1 MAEVYLARSI
11 GVGGFAKTVALK
23 RMLPDLAQEPGYR
36 EMFMHEAS
44 IVSRLNHAN
53 IVQIFDFAEER
64 GELYLAMEFVHG
76 VTLRQ
81 LVRDVFKPPAR
92 AGEPGAKLL
101 IPPMLAA
108 HIGRGIARALA
119 HAWQVPDESGQ
130 PSRLIHRDV
139 SPHNVLLSYDG
150 DVKLADFGIAK
161 PVDRRT
167 SVGTIKG
174 KLVYMAPE
182 QIAGGTLDAR
192 TDVFALGIV
201 LYETATNRQ
210 RSLFEGGSQREVMQA
225 INKRQIPP
233 PDRMDPDFPKSFS
246 DVIMKALER
255 EPAKRFQSAT
265 ELADALGECI
275 HKEAKSALDV
285 DLSAFMHQIYGETP
299 PIRGLRPISQ
309 PPAPAPPEQKPA
321 PNPIELE
328 LARRA
333 DDPHAETLSRE
344 QVDALVKQPAPLPVA
359 QADAAPIANPAQS
372 ADAQRDKTAKSTIR
386 ERWPKELR
394 QQLSTPA
401 VPVSPAPSTPAVAPM
416 AAEALARS
424 APSRQGA
431 PRTTIAVVVASM
443 FVFGAIALTVASRS
457 SEPAKSSEP
466 TAPVSAEQRA
476 LDATPSATVATNAPG
491 VEAASARTGEGGE
504 TTSPD
509 ASTNAAAQPAPA
521 VVTKDDPSPSS
532 SGAVSSQGPAPG
544 TLVSQPTVALNGP
557 AAAPPVS
564 TAAPAPA
571 QPSPTQPV
579 PAQPSPAQTALAGTA
594 TGSKATVAATP
605 GPAASPSEP
614 APPRKQVRRAPVGKG
629 SLWVQVTPWAFVAID
644 NGKKEEVAPAKLFD
658 GVPAGVRTIELSN
671 DAGFSRKLKVVVKA
685 NERAKLIGT
694 IQDAKQVP

>member
-1 MAEVYLARSI
+1 MELLSGDKLGKYEIVGRLAAGGMAEVYLARSI

-101 IPPMLAA
+101 IPPLLAA

-119 HAWQVPDESGQ
+119 HAWQVPDDSGQ

-182 QIAGGTLDAR
+182 QIAGGALDAR

-210 RSLFEGGSQREVMQA
+210 RSLFEGASQREVMQA

-246 DVIMKALER
+246 DVVMKALER
-255 EPAKRFQSAT
+255 DPPKRFQSAA
-265 ELADALGECI
+265 ELVEALSECI
-275 HKEAKSALDV
+275 HREARSPQDV
-285 DLSAFMHQIYGETP
+285 DLSAFMRQVYGEAP
-299 PIRGLRPISQ
+299 PIRGLRPITQ
-309 PPAPAPPEQKPA
+309 PPVSVPVEQRPQPSPAA
-321 PNPIELE
+321 IE

-344 QVDALVKQPAPLPVA
+344 QVEALAKPNEARVQPGSASA
-359 QADAAPIANPAQS
+359 ERPAES
-372 ADAQRDKTAKSTIR
+372 SEARRESRSTIR

-394 QQLSTPA
+394 QEVAAPASTAMP
-401 VPVSPAPSTPAVAPM
+401 PTPPAPEPATDRSERSPRLGRPR
-416 AAEALARS
+416 LA
-424 APSRQGA
+424 A
-431 PRTTIAVVVASM
+431 PRTLLATAAASM
-443 FVFGAIALTVASRS
+443 LVFGAIALTLRSGGAEPSSSPEATSSAS
-457 SEPAKSSEP
+457 SEAATEGSKVFPRAGVAEP
-466 TAPVSAEQRA
+466 SAAIEESGTPGA
-476 LDATPSATVATNAPG
+476 LDAAMKHAALPPPGEVAAGDPLAGANQQVASQSPAAPVANLPATPPVAP
-491 VEAASARTGEGGE
+491 ASA
-504 TTSPD
+504 P
-509 ASTNAAAQPAPA
+509 Q
-521 VVTKDDPSPSS
+521 V
-532 SGAVSSQGPAPG
+532 
-544 TLVSQPTVALNGP
+544 L
-557 AAAPPVS
+557 
-564 TAAPAPA
+564 
-571 QPSPTQPV
+571 
-579 PAQPSPAQTALAGTA
+579 
-594 TGSKATVAATP
+594 
-605 GPAASPSEP
+605 AASPNPAQAAPSTGVPDGPRASPVEP
-614 APPRKQVRRAPVGKG
+614 APPRKQVRRAPAGKG

-644 NGKKEEVAPAKLFD
+644 NGKKEEVAPARLFD